1 MQTHQVQTA
10 ESQVEEYP
18 LFTIANEGTRPVVV
32 TLRLDDREI
41 DMEVDT
47 GAAVSLISATTYQT
61 LWAEDRAPELFASSV
76 KLRTYTREVIEV
88 LGAIEVDVRYMDLQ
102 ERLRLLVVAGDGP
115 SLFGRDWLRKF
126 DWKELNFIHRT
137 PQVTPRVCKP
147 LQIPLHGALLATPE
161 TMASNA
167 DIRSVLRG
175 SCRSCTCDGYLR
187 PGSGAKCE
195 GCGHPPGK
203 HENLSAPPTVSTDGS
218 IPQQSTLKSLPQLSV
233 GPTCGHAGCTEDQGI
248 QLAYCKY
255 HLYTAPS
262 PFALLPTHFYSLT
275 FNDSSS
281 PLSSVDP
288 NFPLGGPAAGSRY
301 PAPPQMSL
309 SYVPA
314 PLPASLPKTSAPLLT
329 STTPL
334 QPPLPLQ
341 PKGQPPPVP
350 EESCDF
356 DVEASPSAPAGPE
369 IATSGQ
375 PAESTSEIPQLRRSG
390 RVRQPPDRFSTAPT
404 NYVQTMGGGV

>member
-1 MQTHQVQTA
+1 M
-10 ESQVEEYP
+10 EEYP
-18 LFTIANEGTRPVVV
+18 LFTIANEETRPVVV
-32 TLRLDDREI
+32 TLRLDNRQI

-47 GAAVSLISATTYQT
+47 GTAVSLISATTYHT
-61 LWAEDRAPELFASSV
+61 LRSEDQAPELLASSV
-76 KLRTYTREVIEV
+76 KLCTYTREVIKV
-88 LGAIEVDVRYMDLQ
+88 LGAIEVDVRYLDLQ
-102 ERLRLLVVAGDGP
+102 ERLRLLVVTGDGP
-115 SLFGRDWLRKF
+115 SLFGRDWLRNF

-137 PQVTPRVCKP
+137 PQVTPRICKP
-147 LQIPLHGALLATPE
+147 LQIPLHGALLTTLA

-175 SCRSCTCDGYLR
+175 SCRSCTCDGYLC

-203 HENLSAPPTVSTDGS
+203 HENFSAPPTVSTNDS
-218 IPQQSTLKSLPQLSV
+218 TPQQSTPKLLLQLSV
-233 GPTCGHAGCTEDQGI
+233 GPMCGHAGCTEDQYFGLNTGI
-248 QLAYCKY
+248 QSAYCKY
-255 HLYTAPS
+255 HLFTAPA
-262 PFALLPTHFYSLT
+262 PFALLPTYLYSLT
-275 FNDSSS
+275 LNDSSS
-281 PLSSVDP
+281 PPSSVDP
-288 NFPLGGPAAGSRY
+288 NFPLGGPAAGSQY

-309 SYVPA
+309 LYVPA

-356 DVEASPSAPAGPE
+356 DMEASLSAPAGPE
-369 IATSGQ
+369 IATSG
-375 PAESTSEIPQLRRSG
+375 
-390 RVRQPPDRFSTAPT
+390 
-404 NYVQTMGGGV
+404 